1 MVVQSARA
9 VKTDR
14 RNAREMGEREG
25 GLLFFPAIAPFPDRA
40 RLIFAWL
47 ALLLSESLAEAIHL
61 DLQFRS

>member
-14 RNAREMGEREG
+14 RNAREMGERG
-25 GLLFFPAIAPFPDRA
+25 WSPIFPAIAPFPDRA

>member
-9 VKTDR
+9 VKRDKK
-14 RNAREMGEREG
+14 NAQELGERE

-47 ALLLSESLAEAIHL
+47 VLLLSESLTEFTHGLAV
-61 DLQFRS
+61 

>member
-1 MVVQSARA
+1 MVVLSARA

-14 RNAREMGEREG
+14 RNARELGKRESD
-25 GLLFFPAIAPFPDRA
+25 FFPAIPRFPDRA